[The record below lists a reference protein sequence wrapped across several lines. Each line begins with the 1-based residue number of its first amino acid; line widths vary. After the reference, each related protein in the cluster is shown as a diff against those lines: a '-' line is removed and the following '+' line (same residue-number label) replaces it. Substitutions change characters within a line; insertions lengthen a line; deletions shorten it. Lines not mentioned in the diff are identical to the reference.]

1 MLYFPLISGTHER
14 VLQTKGKI
22 IDVQR
27 CFAMIIQKIG
37 EKLDANHPRDQF
49 DHNNVPRALEVKGL
63 KKKSIPKHCVEQMK
77 FVVPNTSAGMV
88 IGKQGQRIKEIRE
101 LTGVNIQVFPKAGSP
116 EASRSQV
123 STTSVLPTALLS
135 TLSADACTRLGREP

>member
-1 MLYFPLISGTHER
+1 M
-14 VLQTKGKI
+14 
-22 IDVQR
+22 QR
-27 CFAMIIQKIG
+27 CFSIIIQKIG

-49 DHNNVPRALEVKGL
+49 DHNNVPRALEVVMIQIWTIQRQKY
-63 KKKSIPKHCVEQMK
+63 HVFQMK

-101 LTGVNIQVFPKAGSP
+101 VTGVNIQVFPKAGSP

-123 STTSVLPTALLS
+123 STTLLRSFHCTSVSSGIRSVL
-135 TLSADACTRLGREP
+135 E